1 MCFKDQVDI
10 YRYMIESSRDIVFLL
25 DNRDRFVFLND
36 RVETLIGFARQELIG
51 QHFSRLVCPADLDQA
66 KLNFPDCRN
75 SSEKELTRSVELRFR
90 NKLDRGNYRFFDI
103 KILNVPHDISK
114 AYGNIVFG
122 YNKDNRHITSYGV
135 ARDISHLKILDNI
148 INTNA
153 NYDYLT
159 GLPNRVLLKDRMKLA
174 IAHAKREDCKF
185 VVMFIDLD
193 GFKLV
198 NDIYGH
204 SAGDILLQTVSA
216 RLQACLRE
224 ADTLA
229 RVGGDEFVLLLP
241 DIHEEE
247 EVKKIADK
255 LLNEINRP
263 FVISRHRMP
272 ISASIGVALY
282 PDNGELFDDLIK
294 GADRAMYHVKH
305 RSKNGYAFLS
315 ELPDLNTQGN
325 IFNVI

>member
-1 MCFKDQVDI
+1 MCSNEPVDI
-10 YRYMIESSRDIVFLL
+10 YRYMIESSRDIIFLL
-25 DNRDRFVFLND
+25 DNCDRFVFLND
-36 RVETLIGFARQELIG
+36 QVEALIGFAKQELIG

-66 KLNFPDCRN
+66 KLNFPDCRK
-75 SSEKELTRSVELRFR
+75 SAEKELTRSVELRFR
-90 NKLDRGNYRFFDI
+90 NKLDHGNHRFFDI
-103 KILNVPHDISK
+103 KVINVPDDISK
-114 AYGNIVFG
+114 AYGDIVFG
-122 YNKDNRHITSYGV
+122 DNKDNRQITSYGV
-135 ARDISHLKILDNI
+135 ARDITQLKILDNI
-148 INTNA
+148 VNTNA

-174 IAHAKREDCKF
+174 MAHAKRNDGKF

-247 EVKKIADK
+247 EAKKIADK

-272 ISASIGVALY
+272 VSASIGVALY
-282 PDNGELFDDLIK
+282 PDNGELLDDLIR

-315 ELPDLNTQGN
+315 DLPEVNRQKN
-325 IFNVI
+325 IFNFI